1 MGILHIVVLR
11 FIALCRYCI
20 FYKLKVCGNPAPGK
34 SVGAILQA
42 AFAQFMSLCHILVI
56 LEIFQTFHQ

>member
-1 MGILHIVVLR
+1 MGILHIVVLH
-11 FIALCRYCI
+11 FIAFCIYCI
-20 FYKLKVCGNPAPGK
+20 FYKLKVCGKSAPSK

-56 LEIFQTFHQ
+56 LEMFQTFHQ